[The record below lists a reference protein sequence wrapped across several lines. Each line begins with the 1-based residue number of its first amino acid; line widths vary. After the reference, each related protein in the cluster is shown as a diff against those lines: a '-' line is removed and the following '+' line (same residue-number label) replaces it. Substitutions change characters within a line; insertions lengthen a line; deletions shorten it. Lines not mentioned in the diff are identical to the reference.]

1 MLQRQLEQAQGDLN
15 AAHAATTASKVGMG
29 LETIE
34 RMIWLQRTIWY
45 CTSFYQWKA
54 EAHAMAMQRGANE
67 LAEIVASV
75 ENDRVASKARESEF
89 GGPNIDDWDINALDI
104 NAIAGEFGL

>member
-75 ENDRVASKARESEF
+75 ENDRVASKARESDF